1 LHVTIA
7 VFGDNVTNK
16 RYQTQVLFT
25 TAGTGA
31 VWNSPV
37 TYGLELRTKF

>member
-1 LHVTIA
+1 

-25 TAGTGA
+25 TLVTGA

-37 TYGLELRTKF
+37 TYGVSLGAKF